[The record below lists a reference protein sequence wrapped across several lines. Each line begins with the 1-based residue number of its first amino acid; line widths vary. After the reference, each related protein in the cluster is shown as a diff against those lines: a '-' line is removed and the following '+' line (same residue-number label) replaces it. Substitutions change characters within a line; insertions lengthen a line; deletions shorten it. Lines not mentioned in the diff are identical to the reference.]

1 MDVRTR
7 IRKHRTKKTRNDKLK
22 RIFALLLTLTL
33 ALTTLTACGQE
44 ETTTHS
50 GMVVACTTYPVYL
63 MTQAVTQ
70 DVPDVTVKLVV
81 NQQLSCLHN
90 YTLTMADM
98 KTIESADLLVINGA
112 GLESFLD
119 DVLASCDYWDAS
131 RDMPLR
137 HAEEGHDHGDH
148 DHDADHEEYDP
159 HYWLSPALA
168 GQMAQNIAI
177 GLTTKDPAHM
187 DAYQANADQVAER
200 LTTLQAELRAEVADL
215 PCKELIPFHD
225 GFAYF
230 ADAFGLTI
238 LASVEEEEGSEASA
252 REINELT
259 QLIQAHHIPAVFVE
273 KNGSDSAA
281 QALARECGVS
291 VAALDMGMSG
301 DEQGG
306 GLAAYEALLR
316 RNIDTIRE
324 AYT

>member
-1 MDVRTR
+1 M
-7 IRKHRTKKTRNDKLK
+7 K
-22 RIFALLLTLTL
+22 RFFALLLSLTL
-33 ALTTLTACGQE
+33 ALTTLTACGRQE
-44 ETTTHS
+44 TAAKH
-50 GMVVACTTYPVYL
+50 GFVVACTTYPVYL

-98 KTIESADLLVINGA
+98 KIIESADLLVINGA

-119 DVLASCDYWDAS
+119 DVLASRDYWDAS

-200 LTTLQAELRAEVADL
+200 LTTLQAELRA
-215 PCKELIPFHD
+215 
-225 GFAYF
+225 
-230 ADAFGLTI
+230 
-238 LASVEEEEGSEASA
+238 
-252 REINELT
+252 
-259 QLIQAHHIPAVFVE
+259 
-273 KNGSDSAA
+273 
-281 QALARECGVS
+281 
-291 VAALDMGMSG
+291 
-301 DEQGG
+301 
-306 GLAAYEALLR
+306 
-316 RNIDTIRE
+316 
-324 AYT
+324 

>member
-1 MDVRTR
+1 
-7 IRKHRTKKTRNDKLK
+7 
-22 RIFALLLTLTL
+22 
-33 ALTTLTACGQE
+33 
-44 ETTTHS
+44 
-50 GMVVACTTYPVYL
+50 
-63 MTQAVTQ
+63 
-70 DVPDVTVKLVV
+70 
-81 NQQLSCLHN
+81 
-90 YTLTMADM
+90 
-98 KTIESADLLVINGA
+98 
-112 GLESFLD
+112 
-119 DVLASCDYWDAS
+119 
-131 RDMPLR
+131 
-137 HAEEGHDHGDH
+137 
-148 DHDADHEEYDP
+148 
-159 HYWLSPALA
+159 
-168 GQMAQNIAI
+168 
-177 GLTTKDPAHM
+177 M
-187 DAYQANADQVAER
+187 DAYQANADQVSEQ
-200 LTTLQAELRAEVADL
+200 LTALQAELRAEVADL

>member
-1 MDVRTR
+1 M
-7 IRKHRTKKTRNDKLK
+7 K

-70 DVPDVTVKLVV
+70 DVPGVTVELVV

-119 DVLASCDYWDAS
+119 DVLASRDYWDAS

-148 DHDADHEEYDP
+148 DHDAAHEEYDP
-159 HYWLSPALA
+159 HYWLSPTLA

-177 GLTTKDPAHM
+177 GLTTQDPAHM
-187 DAYQANADQVAER
+187 DAYQANADQVSEQ
-200 LTTLQAELRAEVADL
+200 LTALQEELRAEVADL
-215 PCKELIPFHD
+215 SCKELIPFHD

-259 QLIQAHHIPAVFVE
+259 QLIETHHIPCVFIE

-281 QALARECGVS
+281 QALARECEVS
-291 VAALDMGMSG
+291 VAALDMGMRG

-306 GLAAYEALLR
+306 GLDAYEALLR